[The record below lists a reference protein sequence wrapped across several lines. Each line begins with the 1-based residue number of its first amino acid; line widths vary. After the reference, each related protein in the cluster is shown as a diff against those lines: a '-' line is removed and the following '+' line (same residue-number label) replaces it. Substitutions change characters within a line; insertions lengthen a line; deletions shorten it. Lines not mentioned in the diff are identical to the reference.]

1 MSRVII
7 ILSIFIG
14 AFLLFQ
20 VQPLIAKV
28 ILPKFG
34 GGAAVWTASMLF
46 FQAILFL
53 GYLYA
58 HLLTR
63 WLTPVKQWITHTIL
77 VVFSL
82 IWLPIG
88 VNTDAFYL
96 VDGAPALSI
105 FVTLF
110 AAVGVP
116 YFILSSTGPIV
127 QRWLTYFYTQ
137 SLPYRLYSV
146 SNIAS
151 LLALISFP
159 FLVVPYLTSEQ
170 QQVTWTAGYCAFSA
184 LMLVLM
190 FSFWRNKSDLTD
202 SRAIAEEPEIQVQPL
217 SSFIITLWLFL
228 SALGVVLLVA
238 TTSAMTQNVPPVPFL
253 WILPLSFYLLTF
265 IICFHSSHW
274 YVRWYWVSFFIL
286 GAVLGILMHFIG
298 SQFDI
303 VSQVIIYASIL
314 FSGCM
319 ICHGELTRIKPGA
332 QHLTLFY
339 LMMSLG
345 GFLGSAL
352 ITFVAPQIFDYF
364 IEYPLSLIVVLL
376 LVAISNKVIF
386 GEQKVKQAWISEVSF
401 TLGIILAAGFWLLNQ
416 QYIKSDVFS
425 ARNFYGALSVKDV
438 TINGKTERRLIDG
451 TTSHGTQYID
461 PSEAHIPL
469 SYYRAQTGGAIAFNA
484 LVDRE
489 ISAGFI
495 GLGAGALAAYGRE
508 GDSFHFYELNPAVL
522 SAAQTYFSYL
532 SDSKAEVQYT
542 LGDGRVSLQNELD
555 SGIKRKFD
563 LLVIDAFSGD
573 SIPQHLITVEAVAL
587 YLEHL
592 SEQGIIAFHISNTHL
607 NLKPLII
614 GIAKALDLEAV
625 YFKKSGEQMGEH
637 DTEWM
642 WLTNN
647 KQALSHISVIRLG
660 QRTLPHEDG
669 IIWTDD
675 FSPLLSVLK

>member
-28 ILPKFG
+28 ILPRFG

-63 WLTPVKQWITHTIL
+63 WLPPVKQWITHTLLI
-77 VVFSL
+77 VFSL
-82 IWLPIG
+82 YWLPIG
-88 VNTDAFYL
+88 VKTDTFYL
-96 VDGAPALSI
+96 IDGAPALSI

-110 AAVGVP
+110 SAVGVP

-127 QRWLTYFYTQ
+127 QRWLTYFHTQ
-137 SLPYRLYSV
+137 TLPYRLYSV

-159 FLVVPYLTSEQ
+159 FFVVPYLTSEQ
-170 QQVTWTAGYCAFSA
+170 QQGTWTVGYGVFAC
-184 LMLVLM
+184 LMLVLL
-190 FSFWRNKSDLTD
+190 FSFWRNKGEIISTAFTTEAQDSDK
-202 SRAIAEEPEIQVQPL
+202 QPL
-217 SSFIITLWLFL
+217 PSSIIALWLVL
-228 SALGVVLLVA
+228 SAIGVVLLVA

-253 WILPLSFYLLTF
+253 WILPLSLYLLTF

-274 YVRWYWVSFFIL
+274 YVRWYWLSFFIL
-286 GAVLGILMHFIG
+286 GALLGILMHFIG

-303 VSQVIIYASIL
+303 VSQVLIYSSIL

-345 GFLGSAL
+345 GFLGSV
-352 ITFVAPQIFDYF
+352 IVTFVAPQIFDYF
-364 IEYPLSLIVVLL
+364 LEYPLALITVLL
-376 LVAISNKVIF
+376 LIALSNTVKF
-386 GEQKVKQAWISEVSF
+386 GEQNAKQAWVSEVA
-401 TLGIILAAGFWLLNQ
+401 LCVGVLLAVGFSLLNQ
-416 QYIKSDVFS
+416 QYVKRDVFS

-438 TINGKTERRLIDG
+438 SVNGKTERRLIDG

-461 PSEAHIPL
+461 ADEIHIPL
-469 SYYRAQTGGAIAFNA
+469 SYYRAQTGGAIAFEA
-484 LVDRE
+484 LADNVTN
-489 ISAGFI
+489 AGFI
-495 GLGAGALAAYGRE
+495 GLGAGALAAYGKE
-508 GDSFHFYELNPAVL
+508 GDSFYFYELNPAVL

-532 SDSKAEVQYT
+532 RESRAETQFT
-542 LGDGRVSLQNELD
+542 LGDGRVSLQRELD
-555 SGIKRKFD
+555 SAVKRNFD
-563 LLVIDAFSGD
+563 ILVIDAFSGD
-573 SIPQHLITVEAVAL
+573 SIPQHLITIEAVAL

-607 NLKPLII
+607 NLKPLIV
-614 GIAKALDLEAV
+614 GIAKALKLEAV
-625 YFKKSGEQMGEH
+625 YFKKSGDQTGEH

-647 KQALSHISVIRLG
+647 KHALSHTSVIRFG
-660 QRTLPHEDG
+660 ERILPHEDG
-669 IIWTDD
+669 IVWTDD